1 MNYVFLL
8 KVVLKRE
15 LNQLGITQ
23 MQSHANNNRRN
34 NNNLPAGNETLDGK
48 QLSVLKL
55 FKS

>member
-23 MQSHANNNRRN
+23 MQSHANTTEEITIIC
-34 NNNLPAGNETLDGK
+34 PQEM
-48 QLSVLKL
+48 KL
-55 FKS
+55 